1 MAEPGGDDA
10 VSGAP
15 TSEPGTVSVIVFVV
29 LASGSL
35 TDVTIRVSVVTALA
49 LVALL
54 VIGWRQPARTGR
66 SAPRRMPEPAGVE
79 KSHRS
84 VGTND
89 PSGTN
94 DPTGTNI
101 STSERWARRALD
113 AFGLGAISLI
123 AGVLLAIVV
132 ALAISTIVTNVVDRL

>member
-1 MAEPGGDDA
+1 
-10 VSGAP
+10 
-15 TSEPGTVSVIVFVV
+15 
-29 LASGSL
+29 
-35 TDVTIRVSVVTALA
+35 
-49 LVALL
+49 
-54 VIGWRQPARTGR
+54 
-66 SAPRRMPEPAGVE
+66 MPEPAGVE